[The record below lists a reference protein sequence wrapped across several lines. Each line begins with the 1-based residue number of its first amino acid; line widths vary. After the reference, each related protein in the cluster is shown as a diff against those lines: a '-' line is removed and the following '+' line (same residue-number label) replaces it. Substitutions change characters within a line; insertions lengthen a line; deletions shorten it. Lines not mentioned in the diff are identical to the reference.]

1 LKSLLSES
9 VIEFPKY
16 LDEIQRAILAD
27 DILQIK
33 AAAHTLKGSAY
44 NMEFMQLGNLAL
56 EVEQNAENREV
67 LKTLATSLIVEW
79 AVVLALI
86 S

>member
-1 LKSLLSES
+1 MIVKYLDGTITLNENLENKESVGIIHFDRDKMNSKIGNDDDVLKSLLSES

-33 AAAHTLKGSAY
+33 AAAHTLKGSA
-44 NMEFMQLGNLAL
+44 
-56 EVEQNAENREV
+56 
-67 LKTLATSLIVEW
+67 
-79 AVVLALI
+79 
-86 S
+86 

>member
-1 LKSLLSES
+1 
-9 VIEFPKY
+9 
-16 LDEIQRAILAD
+16 
-27 DILQIK
+27 
-33 AAAHTLKGSAY
+33 
-44 NMEFMQLGNLAL
+44 MEFVQLGNLAL